1 MIQSNNMSRTTAQLE
16 VCGLPR
22 QRLAELTAQAN
33 RLGVTPQAYARE
45 LIEEGLAIRREAR
58 SKTFDQILAPL
69 RDSAGE
75 VDEAELDGLVK
86 RARGRYRRRLG
97 LKKG

>member
-1 MIQSNNMSRTTAQLE
+1 MSRSTAQLE
-16 VCGLPR
+16 VTGLAR
-22 QRLAELTAQAN
+22 ERLAELAAQAK
-33 RLGVTPQAYARE
+33 RLGVTPQNYARE

-69 RDSAGE
+69 RESAGE
-75 VDEAELDGLVK
+75 VNEAELDRLVK
-86 RARGRYRRRLG
+86 RARGRYRRSLG